1 MDAMETKLFRKLDD
15 DEKNDEFIAVESRT
29 FLQSVWHDF
38 TGNKRA
44 VAGAIILIIVVLMA
58 IFGPMMC
65 KYSYA
70 EQNMSLRNASPSMDH
85 WFGTDR
91 MGRDIFVRILFGARI
106 SLAVGCLAAVINLIV
121 GTIYGGIAG
130 YVGGKVDMVMMRIVD
145 IIYSVP
151 AMLYIVLIMLIF
163 GASVISI
170 MLGISITCWIDMARI
185 VRQQVKSLK
194 EQEFTIT
201 EYAVIERNPKTEN
214 SYRILRVP
222 KVVMREV
229 KHRQQLIDKRKA
241 DMGVAYKDYDYVS
254 CQENGEPR
262 SLTAMNQA
270 LTKICNRNGLPNITV
285 HGLRHMFATILIELG
300 VPLFKISGL
309 LGHSSVHTTYEYYCE
324 IMDEQDKIIAF
335 VNNTF
340 VPQRTETEG

>member
-1 MDAMETKLFRKLDD
+1 MDVMETKLFRKLDD

-194 EQEFTIT
+194 EQEFTMAAFDQT
-201 EYAVIERNPKTEN
+201 FADQYDGTDHCYGNFDGAAGNLYRGLAEFLRCRHFRTDGKLGYFSTGCKTVDHDISDADGISN
-214 SYRILRVP
+214 DCNLYHDLLVQLRW
-222 KVVMREV
+222 
-229 KHRQQLIDKRKA
+229 
-241 DMGVAYKDYDYVS
+241 
-254 CQENGEPR
+254 
-262 SLTAMNQA
+262 
-270 LTKICNRNGLPNITV
+270 
-285 HGLRHMFATILIELG
+285 
-300 VPLFKISGL
+300 
-309 LGHSSVHTTYEYYCE
+309 
-324 IMDEQDKIIAF
+324 
-335 VNNTF
+335 
-340 VPQRTETEG
+340 